1 MLKDKR
7 ITGIIIALIAVLMMI
22 LGYILFSRSLE
33 QRFGRGVIS
42 AGVKTAPAGFFE
54 PGVPAGRLLYSSET
68 DTASRRP

>member
-7 ITGIIIALIAVLMMI
+7 VTGIIVALIAVLMMI

-42 AGVKTAPAGFFE
+42 DSVE
-54 PGVPAGRLLYSSET
+54 SVPAGLV
-68 DTASRRP
+68 